1 MIILYLTSNSVSAFD
16 VDLDTLN
23 EYQGYTIAGVFNLEK
38 IIKESDGISTTHKL
52 VLNCYGKKFVL
63 TSKSILIETKLIGIL
78 PRITKVLVLT
88 KKMSFKDKNGIIIS
102 YLDTV
107 AIINNNSITI
117 DPVLI
122 KK

>member
-1 MIILYLTSNSVSAFD
+1 MIILYLTSNNVSAFD

-52 VLNCYGKKFVL
+52 VLNRYGKKFVL

-78 PRITKVLVLT
+78 PGITKVLVLT